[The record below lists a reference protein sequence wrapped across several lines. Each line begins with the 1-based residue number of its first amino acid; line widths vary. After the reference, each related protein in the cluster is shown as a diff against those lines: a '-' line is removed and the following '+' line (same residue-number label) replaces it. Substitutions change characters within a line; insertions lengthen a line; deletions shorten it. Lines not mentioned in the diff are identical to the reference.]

1 MPIPKPNPNEKQKD
15 FMIRCVPMLTPYHKK
30 NENQLFVLVR
40 VARHELPGPEGRTDD
55 TEAKRPV
62 SKSRPEKIASS

>member
-30 NENQLFVLVR
+30 NEA
-40 VARHELPGPEGRTDD
+40 VAICYNTFRN
-55 TEAKRPV
+55 KN
-62 SKSRPEKIASS
+62 K